1 MTSTFF
7 VYITTNRSG
16 GLYVG
21 VTNDLARRIAQ
32 HKDGTASEFTRKYRM
47 DRLVYSEEFSSV
59 AEAIAREKQL
69 KGWRRAKK
77 ISLIESVNP
86 QWKDLSLEDP

>member
-1 MTSTFF
+1 
-7 VYITTNRSG
+7 
-16 GLYVG
+16 
-21 VTNDLARRIAQ
+21 
-32 HKDGTASEFTRKYRM
+32 M

-86 QWKDLSLEDP
+86 QWKDLSLEDL